1 MKLALVLG
9 GGGANG
15 SYQVGVLKALLEE
28 NLLKDLKIIAGTSI
42 GALNGSLIQGGFTY
56 EQIVQVWEMI
66 DKDLLYRNSHD
77 LESNEYL
84 GDFGIYNQQEM
95 YQLVTEK
102 IKVTKITKSNIKGFV
117 TVTRVNN
124 RETIKV
130 KKKSRFE
137 KKYIYLNDK
146 ENPFPYILAS
156 TAIPIVFKPVV
167 IDEVSYVDG
176 GLLDNLP
183 VTVAVEEKANVIIV
197 VGLRPGYKLDK
208 YHDDNLILNF
218 SPYKRIALTFLSHLD
233 FSESHLTT
241 NLERGYHEAIHFIR
255 ELEKAGVIK
264 DGVIDKDY
272 KGLYQLN
279 KKYELEKSE

>member
-28 NLLKDLKIIAGTSI
+28 NLLKDLNIIAGTSI
-42 GALNGSLIQGGFTY
+42 GALNGSLIQCGFSY
-56 EQIVQVWEMI
+56 EEIVKVWEMI
-66 DKDLLYRNSHD
+66 DKDLLYRNNQD
-77 LESNEYL
+77 LEAGGFL

-95 YQLVTEK
+95 YQLVTERVK
-102 IKVTKITKSNIKGFV
+102 ATKITKSKIKGFV
-117 TVTRVNN
+117 TVTRVNS
-124 RETIKV
+124 RETVKV

-137 KKYIYLNDK
+137 KKYVYLNDK

-197 VGLRPGYKLDK
+197 VGLKPGYKLEK
-208 YHDDNLILNF
+208 YYDNNLILNF
-218 SPYKRIALTFLSHLD
+218 SPYRRIALTFLSHLD
-233 FSESHLTT
+233 FSESHLQS
-241 NLERGYHEAIHFIR
+241 NLERGYHEAIHLIR
-255 ELEKAGVIK
+255 ELEKEGVIVNGEFNK
-264 DGVIDKDY
+264 DI

-279 KKYELEKSE
+279 KKYELERSE